1 MRFLMLAAA
10 LAFSASPAL
19 GQFRPEIPQWTE
31 QGNASDQTGLGL
43 MYDLDWDVRQD
54 DTEDVRW
61 KPILMGAGI
70 GFTLGF
76 AFGWWMDETGGG
88 DDLLC
93 ITHASDPNGPCLN
106 QDNSSPYDARIV
118 LGLNGLLVGGLVGWI
133 WALIEAGAD

>member
-19 GQFRPEIPQWTE
+19 GQFRSEIPRWTE
-31 QGNASDQTGLGL
+31 QGNAWDQTRLGL
-43 MYDLDWDVRQD
+43 MYDLDWDVRRD

-76 AFGWWMDETGGG
+76 GVGWWMDEARGEEAVCTRP
-88 DDLLC
+88 
-93 ITHASDPNGPCLN
+93 ASDPNGLCIN
-106 QDNSSPYDARIV
+106 QHSSYDFRIAMS
-118 LGLNGLLVGGLVGWI
+118 LHGLWTGGLVGWI